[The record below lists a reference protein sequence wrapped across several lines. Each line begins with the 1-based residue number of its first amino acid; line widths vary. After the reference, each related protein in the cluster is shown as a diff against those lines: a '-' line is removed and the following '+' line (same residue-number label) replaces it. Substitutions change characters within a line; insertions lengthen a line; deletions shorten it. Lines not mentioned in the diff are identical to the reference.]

1 MKART
6 EAPEWVQSLRSFLR
20 DQVGSSMQV
29 KEKKGNNTCLRIR
42 YEDGSRVEKNLNI
55 KWNKANSPKIRTRV
69 EEIHNLMQSGVDI
82 DEALERTKAIE
93 PRKGKKK
100 VNPETILLAWSKYEI
115 YKTKQLGDVDQ
126 QNWNKEY
133 GGEELKINDVVIR
146 DRVMG
151 KTYKKLK
158 EVAPL
163 STNANTLLINIGSG
177 YKSGGRMRQIRCQHI
192 RAFLEWATSKNSK
205 YLLDVDLFTPPPKGG
220 ISEYVGRKSRK
231 ELVDKAK
238 KVTPTLDDD
247 ELIKLLESIPDRKNH
262 KKWDFCLRLASCFG
276 LRPIEC
282 SHKYL
287 EIRKTSKGQKYLY
300 CTYIKKSGSG
310 QSKPRRLWPLHD
322 YWQKDWK
329 LIERISRKEELPPF
343 RNGAS
348 DGFKDYLK
356 LNPIWKEYKEK
367 YKAIPYIFRHS
378 YGRRSHEIYKISV
391 EESSQMMGHT
401 PEVHQ
406 KAYSQWVKEESLEES
421 MERAIK
427 LRDLLDN
434 PKQ

>member
-1 MKART
+1 MKARA
-6 EAPEWVQSLRSFLR
+6 EAPEWVQSLRTFLR
-20 DQVGSSMQV
+20 DQVGSSLQV

-55 KWNKANSPKIRTRV
+55 KWNKANSAKIRTRV
-69 EEIHNLMQSGVDI
+69 EEIHNLMQGGVDI
-82 DEALERTKAIE
+82 DEALERTQTTEA
-93 PRKGKKK
+93 RKGKKK
-100 VNPETILLAWSKYEI
+100 VNPKTILSAWSKYET

-126 QNWNKEY
+126 DNWNKEY
-133 GGEELKINDVVIR
+133 GGEKLKVNDVVIR
-146 DRVMG
+146 NRVMG
-151 KTYKKLK
+151 KTYKALLNA
-158 EVAPL
+158 VPL
-163 STNANTLLINIGSG
+163 ATNANTLLIEIGRP
-177 YKSGGRMRQIRCQHI
+177 YKPGSRSRQTRCQQV

-231 ELVDKAK
+231 ELSDKAK
-238 KVTPTLDDD
+238 KVTPTLDDAD
-247 ELIKLLESIPDRKNH
+247 LLKLIESIPEKKSHD
-262 KKWDFCLRLASCFG
+262 KWDFCLRLASCYG

-287 EIRKTSKGQKYLY
+287 EIRKTSKGQPYLY
-300 CTYIKKSGSG
+300 CTHIKKSGSG

-322 YWQKDWK
+322 YWQKDWN
-329 LIERISRKEELPPF
+329 LIERVKRKHELPPF
-343 RNGAS
+343 TNGAS

-356 LNPIWKEYKEK
+356 SNDLWKEYKEK

-401 PEVHQ
+401 PEVHM

-427 LRDLLDN
+427 LRDLLEDS
-434 PKQ
+434 K

>member
-82 DEALERTKAIE
+82 DEALERTQVIE
-93 PRKGKKK
+93 ARKGKKK

>member
-100 VNPETILLAWSKYEI
+100 VDPQSILLAWSKYEI

>member
-427 LRDLLDN
+427 LRDLLEDS
-434 PKQ
+434 K

>member
-133 GGEELKINDVVIR
+133 GGEELKINNVVIR

-262 KKWDFCLRLASCFG
+262 NKWDFCLRLASVYG

>member
-100 VNPETILLAWSKYEI
+100 VDPESILLAWSKYEI